1 MPGQGANLSDEEIA
15 SVLTYVLNNFN
26 NKGGAIS
33 QAEVKAVRTGSEPA
47 RSK

>member
-1 MPGQGANLSDEEIA
+1 MPAQGANLSDEEIA

-33 QAEVKAVRTGSEPA
+33 PAEVEAVRSGGEPA